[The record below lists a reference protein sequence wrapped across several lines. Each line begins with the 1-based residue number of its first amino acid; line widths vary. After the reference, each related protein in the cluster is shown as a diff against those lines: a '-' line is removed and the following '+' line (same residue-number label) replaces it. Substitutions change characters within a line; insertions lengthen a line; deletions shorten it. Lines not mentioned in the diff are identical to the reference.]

1 MGRARKKSGTLVF
14 ILLTLKWTRIK
25 DSDKIKKRIN
35 SILSTLANAQ
45 LLNSNQSEAL
55 PQNSPLSQMLNV
67 AEKELSNLESIT

>member
-25 DSDKIKKRIN
+25 DLDKIKKRIN